1 MILLFVSVR
10 GCSTWSSSSCPV
22 PISVLRLWKG
32 RPQALFTGIQLGK
45 CEEVEIY
52 KWWWS
57 HLIPPQWG
65 SGESLYPAD
74 TAGKECKKYVPW
86 YFAKFWLAWI
96 WSRMSCCCGSG
107 GRFEL
112 VLGAIDV
119 HCPKEM
125 DGFDR
130 LSRTAEVF
138 AKGKFC
144 KTWKLLSVASAASK
158 VEKAQSKSRLRFNNW
173 M

>member
-32 RPQALFTGIQLGK
+32 RPQALFTGIQLGNVK
-45 CEEVEIY
+45 RLKSTNNGDLI
-52 KWWWS
+52 WS
-57 HLIPPQWG
+57 PLSEAVASHYIRQILQVK
-65 SGESLYPAD
+65 S
-74 TAGKECKKYVPW
+74 
-86 YFAKFWLAWI
+86 AKNMFRDILQNFDWI